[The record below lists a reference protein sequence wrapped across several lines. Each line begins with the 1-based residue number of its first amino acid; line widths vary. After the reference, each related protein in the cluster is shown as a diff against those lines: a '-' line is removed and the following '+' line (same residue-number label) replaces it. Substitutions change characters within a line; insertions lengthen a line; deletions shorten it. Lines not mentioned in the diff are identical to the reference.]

1 MRLRDL
7 RAKAEKWF
15 RESFRQRLWRALNYY
30 ARSAASFEFIIPQR
44 PVSQQTR
51 RRARLRDWRDF
62 VADHA
67 RAAFGNRPLLTDTAL
82 AIRLLYFYEE
92 AALDADNIV
101 KPIQDALVNVIF
113 PDDSLITDIEVRR
126 RWLRTSFA
134 IGDVSPTLATGL
146 DLKREFIYVVIDQA
160 PPQDVLP

>member
-1 MRLRDL
+1 MLGR
-7 RAKAEKWF
+7 WI
-15 RESFRQRLWRALNYY
+15 REWVRQRIWRVLNYY
-30 ARSAASFEFIIPQR
+30 ARTAASFEFIIPER

-51 RRARLRDWRDF
+51 RQARLRDWRDF
-62 VADHA
+62 VAQHA
-67 RAAFGNRPLLTDTAL
+67 RVAFGNRPQFADTAI

-101 KPIQDALVNVIF
+101 KPIQDALVDVIF

-126 RWLRTSFA
+126 RWLRTRFA
-134 IGDVSPTLATGL
+134 IGDVSPVLATGL
-146 DLKREFIYVVIDQA
+146 DLRREFIYVVVDQA